1 MYLVETFKDKDKK
14 KDKDTLSEIACHVL
28 ERNNIKLFLK

>member
-14 KDKDTLSEIACHVL
+14 KDKDTLSEIARFRKEQH
-28 ERNNIKLFLK
+28 KAFS